1 MLPFSVVVVKRLTPL
16 CDGSNVHTA
25 EVRVVHVSDAADST
39 GAEHNARVRALNKA
53 IEDTPRPAQD
63 LSNGVEQLG
72 YGIDEIEQ
80 VCGSGDDGLIACT
93 VVGPDKFSFTMAG
106 YFSLGDD

>member
-1 MLPFSVVVVKRLTPL
+1 MR
-16 CDGSNVHTA
+16 
-25 EVRVVHVSDAADST
+25 RVERAYGGGAGGACERCGGLDSE
-39 GAEHNARVRALNKA
+39 EHNARVRALNKA

-80 VCGSGDDGLIACT
+80 VCGSGDDGLIECT